1 MRSAR
6 SREAGQGHW
15 GGEGQ
20 WTSFALEEARGRSA
34 QPAAFGAW
42 EIGQN
47 AYALAAATGRRRM
60 GQTFS
65 GHRPQC
71 APAHG
76 NDTATRRGAR
86 LGHGQLRLG
95 LEPAMTQSPL
105 RSGRAGRTQ
114 ARRLPAGARGG
125 DDSFDPRDNA
135 DNWEE
140 VGPGK
145 AGVVTFGASGAG
157 VGGAATFMGD
167 GPGAGG
173 GWDDGFEQDDAP
185 VSWN

>member
-1 MRSAR
+1 MDKFCP
-6 SREAGQGHW
+6 
-15 GGEGQ
+15 GG
-20 WTSFALEEARGRSA
+20 EARGRSA

-60 GQTFS
+60 GQTLS
-65 GHRPQC
+65 GHRPRC

-125 DDSFDPRDNA
+125 ERGAVCKPH
-135 DNWEE
+135 EE
-140 VGPGK
+140 R
-145 AGVVTFGASGAG
+145 
-157 VGGAATFMGD
+157 
-167 GPGAGG
+167 
-173 GWDDGFEQDDAP
+173 WC
-185 VSWN
+185 